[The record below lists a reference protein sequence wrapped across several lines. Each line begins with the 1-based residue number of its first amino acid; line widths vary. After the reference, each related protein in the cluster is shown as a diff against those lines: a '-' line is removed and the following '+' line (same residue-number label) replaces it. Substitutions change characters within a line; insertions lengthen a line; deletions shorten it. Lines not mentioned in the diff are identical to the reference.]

1 MTKLA
6 ENNLQGTANIADD
19 RVLAT
24 GLVLKKRVPWNKG
37 KKKPYADQDGD
48 LWCDCDNP
56 KLTSSFHGR
65 GQASCLLC
73 GYPWFH

>member
-1 MTKLA
+1 MTT
-6 ENNLQGTANIADD
+6 ENKTTQTTDPAIAVEP
-19 RVLAT
+19 VLAT
-24 GLVLKKRVPWNKG
+24 GLISKKRVPWNKG

-73 GYPWFH
+73 GYPWYH

>member
-1 MTKLA
+1 MK
-6 ENNLQGTANIADD
+6 QGTLFELPPATAIAVEP
-19 RVLAT
+19 VLAT
-24 GLVLKKRVPWNKG
+24 GLISKKRVPWNKG

-56 KLTSSFHGR
+56 KLTSIFHGR

-73 GYPWFH
+73 GYPWYH

>member
-1 MTKLA
+1 MIR
-6 ENNLQGTANIADD
+6 EQNLQTTTKTAIGYEPM
-19 RVLAT
+19 LAT
-24 GLVLKKRVPWNKG
+24 GLVSKKRVPWNKG

-48 LWCDCDNP
+48 LWCNCDNP

>member
-1 MTKLA
+1 MIKLA
-6 ENNLQGTANIADD
+6 ENNPQGTANIADD

-24 GLVLKKRVPWNKG
+24 GLVSKKRVPWNKG
-37 KKKPYADQDGD
+37 KRKPYADQDGD

-56 KLTSSFHGR
+56 ELTSSFHGR